1 MTGKAE
7 NKQCPTCG
15 GLLQS
20 GIATIPFVLDNDTVI
35 IVKGVPAE
43 ICSDC
48 HEPFV
53 AGKET
58 DQVLALLKQLKSLR
72 SEVSVIAYPEYVVA

>member
-1 MTGKAE
+1 VQHLK
-7 NKQCPTCG
+7 
-15 GLLQS
+15 L
-20 GIATIPFVLDNDTVI
+20 IH
-35 IVKGVPAE
+35 
-43 ICSDC
+43 C